1 MGEAVRSLSAI
12 LRPTVHLERA
22 LLPLGAWLR
31 SPDVVEIVLNRPGE
45 VWVERLGAP
54 AMEQHLVPSM
64 DEAAIRFLAERVA
77 GFTDQSVSEET
88 PLLSA
93 ALPSGERFQAVLP
106 PAAVAG
112 GAFAIR
118 KQVVKDLA
126 LDDFER
132 MGAFADTVVTA
143 DDELTDL
150 DEELCRLLAAGEKR
164 AFIELAIQSRISVLL
179 SGGTSTGKTTA
190 LNALLRAIPADERIL
205 TIEDTREL
213 HPVQPNFVA
222 LVATKG
228 EQGHARVTAQSLLE
242 ASLRMR
248 PDRIILGEVRGEEAY
263 TFLQAINSGHPGSLS
278 TVHADSPHGA
288 FEQLALKV
296 LMSGANLSKEQVVA
310 YIRQVLPVVVQ
321 LKREGGVRRWS
332 EIYFARYA
340 EWRRR
345 HGTVAAA

>member
-1 MGEAVRSLSAI
+1 MGAPSRPLIAT
-12 LRPTVHLERA
+12 LRPTIHLERA
-22 LLPLGAWLR
+22 LQPLGPWLR
-31 SPDVVEIVLNRPGE
+31 SPDVVEIVGNRPGE
-45 VWVERLGAP
+45 VWVERLGEP
-54 AMEQHLVPSM
+54 AMERHDVPAM
-64 DEAAIRFLAERVA
+64 NEAAIRFLAERVA
-77 GFTDQSVSEET
+77 GFSDQSVSEET

-93 ALPSGERFQAVLP
+93 ALPTGERFQAVLP

-118 KQVVKDLA
+118 KQVVKDLCLA
-126 LDDFER
+126 DFER
-132 MGAFADTVVTA
+132 MGAFAGTNVA
-143 DDELTDL
+143 RGDELSDR
-150 DEELCRLLAAGEKR
+150 DEELCRLLAAGERR
-164 AFIELAIQSRISVLL
+164 AFIERAVEGRISILL

-190 LNALLRAIPADERIL
+190 LNALLKAIPAEERIL

-213 HPVQPNFVA
+213 HPPQANFVA

-228 EQGHARVTAQSLLE
+228 EQGLARVTTQSLLE

-278 TVHADSPHGA
+278 TVHADSPAGA
-288 FEQLALKV
+288 YEQLALKV
-296 LMSGANLSKEQVVA
+296 LMSGASLTKDQVVS
-310 YIRQVLPVVVQ
+310 YVRQILPIVVQ

-332 EIYFARYA
+332 EIFFAPYA

-345 HGTVAAA
+345 QNRSAAA

>member
-1 MGEAVRSLSAI
+1 M
-12 LRPTVHLERA
+12 
-22 LLPLGAWLR
+22 
-31 SPDVVEIVLNRPGE
+31 NRPGE
-45 VWVERLGAP
+45 VWVERLGLP
-54 AMEQHLVPSM
+54 AMERHEAPSM
-64 DEAAIRFLAERVA
+64 DEGAIRFLAERVA

-132 MGAFADTVVTA
+132 MGAFTDTTIA
-143 DDELTDL
+143 GEDQLTSL
-150 DEELCRLLAAGEKR
+150 DEELCGLLARGEKR
-164 AFIELAIQSRISVLL
+164 AFIELAIQGRVSILL

-190 LNALLRAIPADERIL
+190 LNALLKAIPPEDRIL

-213 HPVQPNFVA
+213 HPAQANFVA

-248 PDRIILGEVRGEEAY
+248 PDRIILGEVRGDEAY

-278 TVHADSPHGA
+278 TVHADSPRGA
-288 FEQLALKV
+288 YEQLALKV
-296 LMSGANLSKEQVVA
+296 LMSGANLSKDQVVA
-310 YIRQVLPVVVQ
+310 YVGQVLPIVVQ

-332 EIYFARYA
+332 EIFFAPYA
-340 EWRRR
+340 EWQRRR
-345 HGTVAAA
+345 DRSVAA

>member
-1 MGEAVRSLSAI
+1 MGEAVRLLSAI

-22 LLPLGAWLR
+22 LQPLADWLR
-31 SPDVVEIVLNRPGE
+31 SPDVVEILLNRPGE
-45 VWVERLGAP
+45 VWVERLGQP
-54 AMEQHLVPSM
+54 AMERHLIPSM

-77 GFTDQSVSEET
+77 GFSDQSVSEET

-106 PAAVAG
+106 PAAIAG

-132 MGAFADTVVTA
+132 MGAFADTVVTE
-143 DDELTDL
+143 DDELTSL
-150 DEELCRLLAAGEKR
+150 DEELCRLLAAGQKR
-164 AFIELAIQSRISVLL
+164 AFIELALASRISILL

-190 LNALLRAIPADERIL
+190 LNALLKAIPAEERIL

-288 FEQLALKV
+288 YEQLALKV
-296 LMSGANLSKEQVVA
+296 LMSGANLSKEQVIA

-345 HGTVAAA
+345 QGTAAAA

>member
-1 MGEAVRSLSAI
+1 M
-12 LRPTVHLERA
+12 HLERA
-22 LLPLGAWLR
+22 LLPLGGWLR

-45 VWVERLGAP
+45 VWVERLGRP
-54 AMEQHLVPSM
+54 AMERHLVPSM

-77 GFTDQSVSEET
+77 GFSDQSVSEET

-132 MGAFADTVVTA
+132 MGAFADTVVTE
-143 DDELTDL
+143 DDELTSL
-150 DEELCRLLAAGEKR
+150 DEELCRLLAAGQKR
-164 AFIELAIQSRISVLL
+164 AFIELAIASRVSILL

-190 LNALLRAIPADERIL
+190 LNALLKAIPADERIL

-288 FEQLALKV
+288 YEQLALKV

-332 EIYFARYA
+332 EIYFARFA

-345 HGTVAAA
+345 QGTAAAA

>member
-1 MGEAVRSLSAI
+1 M
-12 LRPTVHLERA
+12 HLERA
-22 LLPLGAWLR
+22 LQPLADWLQ

-45 VWVERLGAP
+45 VWVERLGQP
-54 AMEQHLVPSM
+54 AMERHLIPSM

-77 GFTDQSVSEET
+77 GFSDQSVSEET

-132 MGAFADTVVTA
+132 MGAFADTVVTE
-143 DDELTDL
+143 DDELTSL
-150 DEELCRLLAAGEKR
+150 DEELCRLLAAGQKR
-164 AFIELAIQSRISVLL
+164 AFIELAIESRVSILL

-190 LNALLRAIPADERIL
+190 LNALLKAIPAEERIL

-213 HPVQPNFVA
+213 HPVQPNSVA

-288 FEQLALKV
+288 YEQLALKV

-332 EIYFARYA
+332 EIYFARFA

-345 HGTVAAA
+345 QGTAAAA